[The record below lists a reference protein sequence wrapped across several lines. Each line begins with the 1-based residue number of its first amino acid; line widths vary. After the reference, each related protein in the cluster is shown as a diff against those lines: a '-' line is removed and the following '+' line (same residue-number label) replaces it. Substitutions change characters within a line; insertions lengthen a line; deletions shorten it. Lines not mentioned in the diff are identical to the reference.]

1 MENRDFVFELRLGD
15 GSPDG
20 FIKLVEQAVAAQPS
34 VLIAGATLEAVALNR
49 ATSSIPIVCPA
60 LASTTESEKCLIQK
74 IAGEVL

>member
-1 MENRDFVFELRLGD
+1 MAQLGYVENRDFVFELRLGD

-60 LASTTESEKCLIQK
+60 LARISHSR
-74 IAGEVL
+74 